1 MYAVILTGGKQY
13 KVKPGDVIN
22 IDKLELGIGNTVDF
36 GEVLMLIDGE
46 KSEIGTPYL
55 SGKAVK
61 GEVVA
66 QMRSKKV
73 RIIKFRRRKHSMKR
87 QGHRQYLTA
96 VRITEVAGNKVASKG
111 FVAKKKQS
119 KPAAEKPA
127 SVNKVAVTEKKSPV
141 KKAAAQKEPVAK
153 SATQKPSANKTTV
166 AKKPA
171 ARKPA
176 AKKTESK

>member
-22 IDKLELGIGNTVDF
+22 IEKLELGVGDTVDF
-36 GEVLMLIDGE
+36 DKVLMLIDGE
-46 KSEIGTPYL
+46 KVELGSPYL

-66 QMRSKKV
+66 QMRGKKV

-87 QGHRQYLTA
+87 QGHRQYLTT
-96 VRITEVAGNKVASKG
+96 VHITEVAGNKVASK
-111 FVAKKKQS
+111 VSAAKKAAE
-119 KPAAEKPA
+119 KPAAEKQA
-127 SVNKVAVTEKKSPV
+127 ATEKKAPA
-141 KKAAAQKEPVAK
+141 KKAAAEKKPAAK
-153 SATQKPSANKTTV
+153 KAEATTKKPAAKKATTA

-171 ARKPA
+171 AK
-176 AKKTESK
+176 